1 MLENLVMGFGVSLS
15 LYNLVFCFI
24 GCLLGTIIGVLPGLG
39 PTATIAMLL
48 SITYKFDLTSAII
61 MLSGIYYG
69 AQYGGTI
76 TSVLLKIPGEASSV
90 VTIIDGYQMALQGKA
105 GKALGIAAFGS
116 FIAGTLGTV
125 ALTLLAPPL
134 VRLALSFGPPEYT
147 SLLLLGLTLV
157 IYLGGESVPKAL
169 LMATLGLALGTV
181 GMDPVTAIERFSF
194 GIQTLFEPINMAVLA
209 MGIFGIGEILFMAEN
224 AEARSS
230 RETVKN
236 PTTLKQLLP
245 NRQDWKRSVS
255 PIGRGSLLGFLL
267 GILPGGGAVVA
278 SFASYA
284 VEKKFSKYRKEF
296 GRGAIEGVA
305 GPESANNAAVSG
317 AFIPLLT
324 LGIPSN
330 VAMALLIS
338 AFMLHGVIP
347 GPLILKEHP
356 EVFWG
361 VITSMYIG
369 NIMLLILNVP
379 LIGVFVKILEVPWEI
394 ISPLI
399 VLICVIG
406 AYSLNNNSLEVIF
419 MMIFGILG
427 YLSRKFDYEPAP
439 LILAFVI
446 GPMLEKSL
454 RQSLIISGGNLSIF
468 FLRPISLVLMT
479 TTLLTVLS
487 YAAIWVFKKTAVPLN
502 AHQNNK
508 GQK

>member
-1 MLENLVMGFGVSLS
+1 
-15 LYNLVFCFI
+15 
-24 GCLLGTIIGVLPGLG
+24 
-39 PTATIAMLL
+39 
-48 SITYKFDLTSAII
+48 
-61 MLSGIYYG
+61 
-69 AQYGGTI
+69 
-76 TSVLLKIPGEASSV
+76 
-90 VTIIDGYQMALQGKA
+90 
-105 GKALGIAAFGS
+105 
-116 FIAGTLGTV
+116 
-125 ALTLLAPPL
+125 
-134 VRLALSFGPPEYT
+134 
-147 SLLLLGLTLV
+147 
-157 IYLGGESVPKAL
+157 
-169 LMATLGLALGTV
+169 
-181 GMDPVTAIERFSF
+181 
-194 GIQTLFEPINMAVLA
+194 
-209 MGIFGIGEILFMAEN
+209 
-224 AEARSS
+224 
-230 RETVKN
+230 
-236 PTTLKQLLP
+236 
-245 NRQDWKRSVS
+245 
-255 PIGRGSLLGFLL
+255 
-267 GILPGGGAVVA
+267 
-278 SFASYA
+278 
-284 VEKKFSKYRKEF
+284 
-296 GRGAIEGVA
+296 
-305 GPESANNAAVSG
+305 
-317 AFIPLLT
+317 
-324 LGIPSN
+324 
-330 VAMALLIS
+330 
-338 AFMLHGVIP
+338 MLHGVIP